1 LYLPIPLQG
10 SNRHLGMDL
19 VPSNKKSRKKP
30 VRKAPAHRKPPENY
44 EQGELIGRTMA
55 EMVGREDPVRTVKP
69 LLRLVNV
76 KPFEDALKLLGAP
89 SYSTAYM
96 LILWIFALWDGERSS
111 RKIEKLCKHDVRYMY
126 LMDGQTPDH
135 VTINRFRKAL
145 GKERLRQLIVQT
157 IELGKAAG
165 VTSLGR
171 ASLDGTK
178 LPSAGTQWIKY
189 LTEAE
194 VAALEDGAES
204 EPPGEEP
211 ATEGKTPAKKK
222 KKTRPRKASTDPEA
236 RIQRLTIG
244 GYTNGYNGQVLV
256 DCDSELILTTHVTN
270 CASDSGELT
279 AAMSECLESYGE
291 LPAELLA
298 DAGYDTP
305 ANAEALA
312 ECGVTGWVSSKDKNS
327 VWSLS
332 PEGKP
337 VCPAGFEALHPERFN
352 KNGAMVLRLS
362 VRACGTCE
370 RQDQCEASD
379 RKTMSFP
386 VGVDISHQLRQRER
400 AKTEEAK
407 DMRIQRAC
415 TSELTFAQMKSKLGL
430 KRLHLRGLEGAETE
444 LGLTA
449 LAFNFVVLAR
459 KIGRQGFMDLI
470 AQLRARIWTVLEHPL
485 RTYRS
490 YLLLPHPFAA

>member
-1 LYLPIPLQG
+1 
-10 SNRHLGMDL
+10 MDL
-19 VPSNKKSRKKP
+19 VPSNESSRKKP
-30 VRKAPAHRKPPENY
+30 VRKAPAVRKPPENY
-44 EQGELIGRTMA
+44 EQGELFGRTMT
-55 EMVGREDPVRTVKP
+55 ELVGPEDPVRAVKP
-69 LLRLVNV
+69 LLRLVNI

-89 SYSTAYM
+89 SYSAAYM
-96 LILWIFALWDGERSS
+96 LILWIFALWDGERST

-145 GKERLRQLIVQT
+145 GKKRLQQLIVET
-157 IELGKAAG
+157 IELGKSGG
-165 VTSLGR
+165 VTSFER

-178 LPSAGTQWIKY
+178 LPSAGSQWIKY

-194 VAALEDGAES
+194 VAALKEEAEA
-204 EPPGEEP
+204 EPVSQEP
-211 ATEGKTPAKKK
+211 ATKPETPAKKK

-236 RIQRLTIG
+236 RVQRLTIG

-256 DCDSELILTTHVTN
+256 DCDSGLILTTHVTN

-312 ECGVTGWVSSKDKNS
+312 GCGVTGWVSSKDKNS

-337 VCPAGFEALHPERFN
+337 VCPAGFEARHPERFN
-352 KNGAMVLRLS
+352 KNGVKVLRLS
-362 VRACGTCE
+362 VRACGTCQHRE
-370 RQDQCEASD
+370 ECHASD
-379 RKTMSFP
+379 CKTVTFP
-386 VGVDISHQLRQRER
+386 AGVDISHQIRGR
-400 AKTEEAK
+400 ARTKTEEGK

-449 LAFNFVVLAR
+449 LAYNFMVLAR
-459 KIGRQGFMDLI
+459 KIGKQGFEDLARQLFFRIRAI
-470 AQLRARIWTVLEHPL
+470 AERYLL
-485 RTYRS
+485 TYPRYLPNS
-490 YLLLPHPFAA
+490 YLLAA